1 MKLIALLAGLTAALG
16 AYLNNSSVGI
26 TKWVGLALLL
36 TGVAALMLCFCV
48 SRKQK
53 KTICELHEQLTDF
66 LEGRD
71 ETPKFSTSDNTFS
84 LLENNVVE
92 LENRLLLEHNNRQ
105 QEMQKNADFIADIS
119 HQLKTPL
126 AALRLYCEMD
136 NDYNSSAHTPKQ
148 LVLIER
154 MEHLISSLLRLEKL
168 RANIYEMNFALHDF
182 SELAK
187 QVWEELQPLYPE
199 KAFCVTGKVTM
210 RCDAYWMGEAL
221 KNILV
226 NSCRHT
232 PPNGRIQV
240 SLAAADSS
248 ITITVEDDGKGI
260 PEEELPK
267 LFHRFYRSSRTQKG
281 GAGIGLAIT
290 RTIVERHHGT
300 IFAENTAQGLKITL
314 CFPKLDGILAI
325 G

>member
-1 MKLIALLAGLTAALG
+1 MKLIASLAGLTAALG
-16 AYLNNSSVGI
+16 AYLNLSCVGT
-26 TKWVGLALLL
+26 TKWVGLAVLL
-36 TGVAALMLCFCV
+36 TGVAAFVLCICV

-53 KTICELHEQLTDF
+53 KTVYELHEQLIAF

-71 ETPKFSTSDNTFS
+71 KTPKFSTDDNTFA
-84 LLENNVVE
+84 LLENDVVE

-105 QEMQKNADFIADIS
+105 KEIQKNAEFIADIS

-136 NDYNSSAHTPKQ
+136 NGYDSGAHTPQQ
-148 LVLIER
+148 LLLIER
-154 MEHLISSLLRLEKL
+154 MEHLIYSLLRLEKL
-168 RANIYEMNFALHDF
+168 RANIYEMNFTAQNL
-182 SELAK
+182 SELVK
-187 QVWEELQPLYPE
+187 RVWEELQPLYSE
-199 KAFCVTGKVTM
+199 NAFYVTGKAAM
-210 RCDAYWMGEAL
+210 RCDPYWMGEAL
-221 KNILV
+221 KNILI

-232 PPNGRIQV
+232 PPKGWIQV
-240 SLAAADSS
+240 SLAAADTS
-248 ITITVEDDGKGI
+248 ITVTVKDNGKGI

-267 LFHRFYRSSRTQKG
+267 LFHRFYRSSHTQKG

-300 IFAENTAQGLKITL
+300 IYAENTANGLKITL
-314 CFPKLDGILAI
+314 CFPRLDGVLAI